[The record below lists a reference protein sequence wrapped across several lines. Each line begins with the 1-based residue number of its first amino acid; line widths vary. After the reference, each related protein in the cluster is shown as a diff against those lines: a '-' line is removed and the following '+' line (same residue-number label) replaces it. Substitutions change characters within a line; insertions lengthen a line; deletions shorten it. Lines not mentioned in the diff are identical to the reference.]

1 MAAAIAAPSADN
13 RPVFDLRASGDTLSL
28 FASPELRA
36 ASVGH
41 RVLGLISIGAA
52 AENIVLRAA
61 RLGVISNSGWQ
72 LNDWPNPCVAQL
84 TCCEGDSAED
94 SLERAIPLRHSN
106 RHLFFRG
113 PVLSECLQNKF
124 SECAD
129 GISGVQLAWLDTP
142 TRRKRALELIRWAE
156 TERFCNEEL
165 HGELFG
171 SIRFDIGWSQPSLM
185 GLAPGSLGLAWFE
198 RGPFSLLR
206 HWWLQKLVNLLGA
219 HHLIGLRAAGLPCR
233 FAPHICAIT
242 AVGGL
247 EQAAFR
253 AGRLLE
259 RIWLCSTNMSLSMQV
274 FAASAVYAIHG
285 GAPIAAGLQSRL
297 EAGWR
302 ELCPGVTPY
311 LVFRMGFARRPS
323 VRSVRT
329 APADSVEWI
338 VP

>member
-142 TRRKRALELIRWAE
+142 TRLPRHEIRTELRPMVRHRCRSVFAQQNRPRRE
-156 TERFCNEEL
+156 PE
-165 HGELFG
+165 
-171 SIRFDIGWSQPSLM
+171 P
-185 GLAPGSLGLAWFE
+185 AWF
-198 RGPFSLLR
+198 
-206 HWWLQKLVNLLGA
+206 
-219 HHLIGLRAAGLPCR
+219 HL
-233 FAPHICAIT
+233 
-242 AVGGL
+242 
-247 EQAAFR
+247 
-253 AGRLLE
+253 
-259 RIWLCSTNMSLSMQV
+259 SS
-274 FAASAVYAIHG
+274 AAS
-285 GAPIAAGLQSRL
+285 
-297 EAGWR
+297 
-302 ELCPGVTPY
+302 
-311 LVFRMGFARRPS
+311 
-323 VRSVRT
+323 
-329 APADSVEWI
+329 
-338 VP
+338 